1 MLEFIQVLEL
11 GMNFLAADDMSA
23 ILAVKLRKRLGFG
36 VWTKLHM
43 TGMHVEG
50 KVMTSHIHM
59 FFYTLSSVEST
70 LIHSVYLLTIEG
82 VDWSE
87 VPS

>member
-1 MLEFIQVLEL
+1 MLECIQVLEL

-36 VWTKLHM
+36 VWTKLHI

-50 KVMTSHIHM
+50 KVRNDFTHPH
-59 FFYTLSSVEST
+59 FFLHSLS
-70 LIHSVYLLTIEG
+70 
-82 VDWSE
+82 
-87 VPS
+87 